1 MRDGE
6 PAPPALKRA
15 SLSTWRRI
23 VVETLGVTRFAR
35 SPREWDLLKARDPI
49 GIAYI
54 GNNVVVIF
62 PVVRYIFIVLGHW
75 LFSCLQCLAVHRLG
89 ES

>member
-6 PAPPALKRA
+6 PAVPALKRA
-15 SLSTWRRI
+15 SLSAWRRI

-35 SPREWDLLKARDPI
+35 FPREWDLLKAREPI
-49 GIAYI
+49 GIAHI

-62 PVVRYIFIVLGHW
+62 PIV
-75 LFSCLQCLAVHRLG
+75 
-89 ES
+89 